1 MKSVKR
7 YDGKIEHCDNGGYV
21 TFADYKKL
29 EARLENAEGRERKH
43 CKRADTAEAELAR
56 RDAQEPCPRCGV
68 RSSRPNGEHYCH
80 KQAEPRPAAPQ
91 EWTDKQCLEFISIAF
106 RHAEI
111 SGDIQMD
118 DIRLGIKMVN
128 AGGETAE

>member
-43 CKRADTAEAELAR
+43 CKRAETAEAELER
-56 RDAQEPCPRCGV
+56 LKPGKPKCSNRTV
-68 RSSRPNGEHYCH
+68 
-80 KQAEPRPAAPQ
+80 AEPRPAVLQ
-91 EWTDKQCLEFISIAF
+91 ERCEWVWDDGDCFWQASCGGTWVFTDGSPEDNQVKFCQCCGKEVSI
-106 RHAEI
+106 R
-111 SGDIQMD
+111 D
-118 DIRLGIKMVN
+118 
-128 AGGETAE
+128 AGGEIAE